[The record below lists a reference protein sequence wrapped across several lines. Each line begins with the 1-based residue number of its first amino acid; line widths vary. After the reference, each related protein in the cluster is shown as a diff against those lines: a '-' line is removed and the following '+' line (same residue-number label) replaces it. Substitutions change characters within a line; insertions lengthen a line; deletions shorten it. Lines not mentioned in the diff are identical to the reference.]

1 MRRVKRS
8 KSVVT
13 LTPGS
18 LTRLSSDI
26 ITLLCR
32 VIESGTATILL
43 ETQQYTV
50 CMLLIVTQCEWY

>member
-43 ETQQYTV
+43 VTQQYTV
-50 CMLLIVTQCEWY
+50 FMLLIVTQCEWY

>member
-43 ETQQYTV
+43 ATQQYTV
-50 CMLLIVTQCEWY
+50 FMLLIVTQCEWY